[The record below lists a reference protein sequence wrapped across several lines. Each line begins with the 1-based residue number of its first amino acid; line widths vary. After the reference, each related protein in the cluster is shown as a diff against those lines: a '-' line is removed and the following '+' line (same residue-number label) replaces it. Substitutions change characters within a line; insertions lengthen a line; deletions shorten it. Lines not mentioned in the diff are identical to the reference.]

1 VSSETFPRAGIA
13 DLRQYTLHPGR
24 RDDLIDLFESH
35 FVAGQE
41 DAGMHIVGQFRDL
54 DDPDRFVWLRAY
66 DSWSARGEALAAFY
80 YGPVWQAHRD
90 RANAT
95 LIDSDDALLLRP
107 VQLGPGYPR
116 FGTAPCD
123 DVEPTSVVGITVVYR
138 DRAVDAPFC
147 ELIVNDV
154 ASVLSDTGGEAVAV
168 LVSDPSPNNF
178 PALPLRDENAVAWIN
193 RFEDDAAYAEHRRQL
208 SDSPVW
214 RNELLPTLL
223 QTAKLP
229 MQQLR
234 LRPTPRSQLR

>member
-1 VSSETFPRAGIA
+1 MSTAGVPRAGIL

-24 RDDLIDLFESH
+24 RDDLIDLFDSR

-66 DSWSARGEALAAFY
+66 ESWTARGEALPAFY
-80 YGPVWQAHRD
+80 YGPVWQANRD

-107 VQLGPGYPR
+107 VRLSDGYPR
-116 FGTAPCD
+116 YGTPRPD
-123 DVEPTSVVGITVVYR
+123 GGEPTSVVGITVVYR
-138 DRAVDAPFC
+138 DRPVDDEFC
-147 ELIVNDV
+147 ELILDEV
-154 ASVLSDTGGEAVAV
+154 APVLADTGGEPVAV
-168 LVSDPSPNNF
+168 LVTDPSPNNF
-178 PALPLRDENAVAWIN
+178 PALPLRDEDAVVWIN
-193 RFEDDAAYAEHRRQL
+193 RFDDDAAYARHRAELDR
-208 SDSPVW
+208 SPAW
-214 RNELLPTLL
+214 RARLLPALL

-234 LRPTPRSQLR
+234 LRPTARSQLR

>member
-1 VSSETFPRAGIA
+1 VSTADFPRSGIA

-66 DSWSARGEALAAFY
+66 DSWAARGQALPAFY

-107 VQLGPGYPR
+107 VRLGPGYPR
-116 FGTAPCD
+116 YGTPRPDGGA
-123 DVEPTSVVGITVVYR
+123 PTSVVGITVVYR
-138 DRAVDAPFC
+138 DRPVDDEFC
-147 ELIVNDV
+147 QLIVDGV
-154 ASVLSDTGGEAVAV
+154 APVLADTGGEAVAV
-168 LVSDPSPNNF
+168 LVTDPSPNNF
-178 PALPLRDENAVAWIN
+178 PALPIREEDAVVWIN
-193 RFEDDAAYAEHRRQL
+193 RFDDDAAYAEHRACLDQ
-208 SDSPVW
+208 SPAW
-214 RNELLPTLL
+214 RAQLLPALL

-234 LRPTPRSQLR
+234 LRPTARSQLR